1 MLSFQVIRTVVVH
14 VTLTSEALLNFFRI
28 FFEFFLGLKHVHNR
42 ESDRLYNC
50 NAHLIAN
57 SLPRLQRFVFFVLEP
72 SAIPPRRFE
81 IFFENKETPMSVQLP
96 DTISLRNKDS
106 AIGRFWARCTKVKF
120 LSRTRL
126 RIFLD
131 HLESHNALSKPRR
144 QSGASEPQRE
154 SEALLNFSRIFF
166 EFFWD

>member
-1 MLSFQVIRTVVVH
+1 MNLIVSITATH
-14 VTLTSEALLNFFRI
+14 VRSPIPCRDYNALI
-28 FFEFFLGLKHVHNR
+28 FLFL
-42 ESDRLYNC
+42 
-50 NAHLIAN
+50 N
-57 SLPRLQRFVFFVLEP
+57 SLQFLNVD
-72 SAIPPRRFE
+72 S
-81 IFFENKETPMSVQLP
+81 NDYSKTKKTPMSVQFP

-106 AIGRFWARCTKVKF
+106 VAGRFWARCTKVQF

-131 HLESHNALSKPRR
+131 HLWGHNALSKPRR
-144 QSGASEPQRE
+144 QSGASEPQLE